1 MFLIFLALLISLLFG
16 LYTWKSLMI
25 FEVPSFTYIGVSI
38 GVIASTFIV
47 FVVMLCMTGLVEF

>member
-38 GVIASTFIV
+38 GVIGSAFIV